1 MENQSENTKRIAKNT
16 LMLYVRTFIVLCV
29 TLYTSRVVLN
39 TLGVVDYGI
48 FCIVGGVIGVFSVIS
63 GSLSASISRFITFEI
78 GHGDYNQLKRIFS
91 TSLNIQIFISLLLL
105 VLGELIGVWFLN
117 SKMNIP
123 SERLYAANWV
133 LQSSL
138 LSFVL
143 GIITLPYNACII
155 AHERMSVYAYI
166 SIAEVFLKLFIVY
179 MLFVSSADKL
189 ILYACCLFMVS
200 MIMQFSY
207 ICYCRKHFPE
217 SRYVWIYD
225 SQLIKKMTGFAGWSL
240 FGNGAYMLNV
250 QGVDILINLFFGLT
264 FNAARGI
271 ASQVQNAVLQFVNNF
286 TVAVNP
292 QITKS
297 YASGDMEYM
306 HNVMCRGSKFAY
318 YLLLLFTVPIVCEAD
333 YILYLWLKVVP
344 ENAPIFLRL
353 TLFGALVTI
362 LGNPILAG
370 ITASGNIRQYQIWI
384 TVFGC
389 LVFPF
394 TWLAYELGASVIMA
408 YVIYIIVY
416 FLLNFVR
423 LYFAKKLLLFPIRI
437 YLKKVMFP
445 VFLVSVLVFI
455 VPLLLLSVMHESFV
469 RLCLI
474 TGVSVLLT
482 LGIIYQY
489 GLDKLERSFIM
500 NKLKSRFC
508 IIRNQ

>member
-1 MENQSENTKRIAKNT
+1 MNSQQENTKRIAKNT

-29 TLYTSRVVLN
+29 ALYTSRIVLN

-48 FCIVGGVIGVFSVIS
+48 FSIVGGVIGVFSVIS
-63 GSLSASISRFITFEI
+63 GSLSASISRFITYEI
-78 GHGDYNQLKRIFS
+78 GHGDYNQLKKIFS
-91 TSLNIQIFISLLLL
+91 TSISIQIFISLFLLA
-105 VLGELIGVWFLN
+105 LGELIGVWFLN
-117 SKMNIP
+117 TKMNIP

-179 MLFVSSADKL
+179 MLLVSSADKL
-189 ILYACCLFMVS
+189 ILYACLLFVVS
-200 MIMQFSY
+200 MIMQLSY
-207 ICYCRKHFPE
+207 ICYCRTHFPE
-217 SRYVWIYD
+217 SRYVWVYD
-225 SQLIKKMTGFAGWSL
+225 PQLIKKMTGFAGWSL

-250 QGVDILINLFFGLT
+250 QGVDILINLFFGVT

-297 YASGDMEYM
+297 YASGDIEYM

-344 ENAPIFLRL
+344 ENAPVFLRL
-353 TLFGALVTI
+353 TLFSALVTI

-423 LYFAKKLLLFPIRI
+423 LYFAKKLLLFPVRI

-455 VPLLLLSVMHESFV
+455 VPLLLLSVMHESFA

-474 TGVSVLLT
+474 TGISILLT
-482 LGIIYQY
+482 LSIIYQY
-489 GLDKLERSFIM
+489 GLDKSERSFIM
-500 NKLKSRFC
+500 NKFKSRFVH
-508 IIRNQ
+508 